1 MTMER
6 RSVIWVGATLLLV
19 VTAFVLL
26 IQEKKSLASVVYE
39 GATKDKKQ
47 IRYQGAQ
54 LNAAQK
60 AESNR
65 SRSKSILR
73 LPNFDSDRLLQE
85 NPLRKG
91 HPLRFA
97 KRLPV
102 NINPGEHGEWKVR
115 DGKAQWSFRI
125 EAPGAV
131 NLNLGFSRFFL
142 PENARLE
149 LRVGGQLLVRPFTAR
164 DNESHGEL
172 WTPVVAASEIDLRL
186 EMPDDERGIVELE
199 LTSVNRGF
207 RALSFAAGARK
218 IGNEAPDG
226 DCHIDVVCS
235 AAESGV
241 GPAID
246 QYRDQ
251 IRAAGA
257 YTLNGEDTC
266 SGSAVN
272 NTRGDRRPYFITA
285 DHCGVT
291 SSNAPSMV
299 VYWNHENS
307 SCRTPGSNQNGG
319 DGNGPLS
326 DFNSG
331 AILRSSYTAA
341 DMALVELDDPIDPE
355 HDVYLAGWSRT
366 GEIPEMAVGIHF
378 PATSE
383 KRISFDFDA
392 LRSTRDYS
400 SVSSP
405 DGTHW
410 MIIDWDHGTTEG
422 GSSGSP
428 IYDQNGRMVG
438 QLSGGDAACGNDDPD
453 WYGKFSEGWEGG
465 GSSGSRLRDWLDP
478 DGTGALTVDGISLGV
493 AEVIL
498 SDAEVTEGDSGTRN
512 LQFTIR
518 LSQSLE
524 DRVNFLYSTE
534 DDTALAG
541 SDYASASDVLVSIPA
556 GRLSANF
563 SISINGDSEAE
574 ENERFRVILSSQGG
588 APVNLSGGEA
598 WGIIRNDDF
607 IIPVLEGPSLV
618 RGTVGE
624 NVNIAVSVRNT
635 PTEFALT
642 QSPSGM
648 QIDAQGAISWLPSVA
663 GDYVA
668 RVRVANEAGSVT
680 GVVRFLITPN
690 ALSQAVDSPGGFL
703 FRSGGSA
710 PFEIEAS
717 GDSLA
722 GNNRAQSGG
731 VGDGEE
737 SWLEVTVD
745 GPDYLGFWWKV
756 SSEEGYDFLS
766 LSVDG
771 ELRRSLSGERD
782 WEYRVIAIPPGSHT
796 VRWSYNKDSS
806 SLNGADRGWID
817 FLQLASRSMPFL
829 MDPPYLRLPAETS
842 VDYQFPLYSGSGNA
856 TFSPVRLGGGLLL
869 NERGEITG
877 RPVSPGVVNFNL
889 AVTQGGEEM
898 TIPATIEV
906 MPDSPAG
913 AAAYSADG
921 PAWGLTWETTGSGE
935 WISQADQTVDGQSA
949 AAASGVGDSERAAL
963 STWVFGPGEVS
974 FSWRASSERDYDF
987 LVFEVNERQVAS
999 LSGNSRWQEYTG
1011 ELPYGWHKLTWA
1023 YEKDETESRRRDT
1036 GYLDNLSF
1044 SKYTGWVLQSE
1055 LGQRTGVTLDP
1066 DGDGQGLL
1074 REYATGGT
1082 AWGLD
1087 LMPMPS
1093 LVGGSLRLEIDKSPG
1108 SGLHF
1113 DAEVSDNLKDWNR
1126 SERIIL
1132 RDDEEAFHVRDQV
1145 GLREASKRFLRLTVH
1160 PLK

>member
-1 MTMER
+1 
-6 RSVIWVGATLLLV
+6 
-19 VTAFVLL
+19 
-26 IQEKKSLASVVYE
+26 
-39 GATKDKKQ
+39 
-47 IRYQGAQ
+47 
-54 LNAAQK
+54 
-60 AESNR
+60 
-65 SRSKSILR
+65 
-73 LPNFDSDRLLQE
+73 
-85 NPLRKG
+85 
-91 HPLRFA
+91 
-97 KRLPV
+97 
-102 NINPGEHGEWKVR
+102 
-115 DGKAQWSFRI
+115 
-125 EAPGAV
+125 
-131 NLNLGFSRFFL
+131 
-142 PENARLE
+142 
-149 LRVGGQLLVRPFTAR
+149 
-164 DNESHGEL
+164 
-172 WTPVVAASEIDLRL
+172 
-186 EMPDDERGIVELE
+186 
-199 LTSVNRGF
+199 
-207 RALSFAAGARK
+207 
-218 IGNEAPDG
+218 
-226 DCHIDVVCS
+226 
-235 AAESGV
+235 
-241 GPAID
+241 
-246 QYRDQ
+246 
-251 IRAAGA
+251 
-257 YTLNGEDTC
+257 
-266 SGSAVN
+266 
-272 NTRGDRRPYFITA
+272 
-285 DHCGVT
+285 
-291 SSNAPSMV
+291 
-299 VYWNHENS
+299 
-307 SCRTPGSNQNGG
+307 
-319 DGNGPLS
+319 
-326 DFNSG
+326 
-331 AILRSSYTAA
+331 
-341 DMALVELDDPIDPE
+341 
-355 HDVYLAGWSRT
+355 
-366 GEIPEMAVGIHF
+366 
-378 PATSE
+378 
-383 KRISFDFDA
+383 
-392 LRSTRDYS
+392 
-400 SVSSP
+400 
-405 DGTHW
+405 
-410 MIIDWDHGTTEG
+410 
-422 GSSGSP
+422 
-428 IYDQNGRMVG
+428 
-438 QLSGGDAACGNDDPD
+438 
-453 WYGKFSEGWEGG
+453 
-465 GSSGSRLRDWLDP
+465 
-478 DGTGALTVDGISLGV
+478 
-493 AEVIL
+493 
-498 SDAEVTEGDSGTRN
+498 
-512 LQFTIR
+512 
-518 LSQSLE
+518 
-524 DRVNFLYSTE
+524 
-534 DDTALAG
+534 
-541 SDYASASDVLVSIPA
+541 
-556 GRLSANF
+556 
-563 SISINGDSEAE
+563 
-574 ENERFRVILSSQGG
+574 
-588 APVNLSGGEA
+588 
-598 WGIIRNDDF
+598 
-607 IIPVLEGPSLV
+607 
-618 RGTVGE
+618 
-624 NVNIAVSVRNT
+624 
-635 PTEFALT
+635 
-642 QSPSGM
+642 M